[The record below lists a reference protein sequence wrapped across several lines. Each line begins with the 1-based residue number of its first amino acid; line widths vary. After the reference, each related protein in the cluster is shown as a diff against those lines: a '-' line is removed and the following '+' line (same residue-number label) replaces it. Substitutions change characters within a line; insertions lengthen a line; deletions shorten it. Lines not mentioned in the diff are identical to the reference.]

1 MTTALVQNIWLIVLA
16 GAPALMAA
24 FLSFVGVLLTLRGNS
39 KIEEIH
45 ISVNSRMDQL
55 LKITSN
61 AEYAKGQLAG
71 PGETSD
77 ETKGSCRPCIL
88 NSTPNDRTSR

>member
-1 MTTALVQNIWLIVLA
+1 VWLMAALAQNIWLIVLA
-16 GAPALMAA
+16 GVPALTAA
-24 FLSFVGVLLTLRGNS
+24 CLSFVGVLLTLRGNS

-71 PGETSD
+71 PD
-77 ETKGSCRPCIL
+77 ETKGSETKG
-88 NSTPNDRTSR
+88 S